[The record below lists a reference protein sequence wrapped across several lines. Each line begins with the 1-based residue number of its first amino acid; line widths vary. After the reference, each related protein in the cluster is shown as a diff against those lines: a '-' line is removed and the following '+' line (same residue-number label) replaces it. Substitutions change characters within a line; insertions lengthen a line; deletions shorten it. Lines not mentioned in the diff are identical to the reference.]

1 MGKLILVRHGKS
13 LWNKENRF
21 TGWIDIDLDIAGEKE
36 AEDAGKQIRKKN
48 IAIDLAYSSIFK
60 RAYKTGKIILDV
72 LAQKNIEIKQD
83 WRLNERH
90 YGKLQGLNKSE
101 IEKEYGT
108 KQISLWRRDYLTKPP
123 PISRVDIEKLLKKT
137 GLIPGRLG
145 TGMGTKT
152 LFSLNEQHVSANG
165 QHMFCKRTTRF
176 SNVPHVCSNRQAMRY
191 YLFNTRTRY
200 FSQMNNMCLQTHDTF
215 FAN

>member
-21 TGWIDIDLDIAGEKE
+21 PGWIDIDLDIAGEKE

-108 KQISLWRRDYLTKPP
+108 KQIFLWRRDYLTKPP
-123 PISRVDIEKLLKKT
+123 QISRNDIETLVKMIYFKIIHKKY
-137 GLIPGRLG
+137 
-145 TGMGTKT
+145 
-152 LFSLNEQHVSANG
+152 FA
-165 QHMFCKRTTRF
+165 
-176 SNVPHVCSNRQAMRY
+176 AMRI
-191 YLFNTRTRY
+191 
-200 FSQMNNMCLQTHDTF
+200 STHQ
-215 FAN
+215 

>member
-21 TGWIDIDLDIAGEKE
+21 TGWIDIALDIEGEKE
-36 AEDAGKQIRKKN
+36 AEDAGKQIREKN
-48 IAIDLAYSSIFK
+48 ITIDFAYSSIFK
-60 RAYKTGKIILDV
+60 RAYNTGKIILDV

-108 KQISLWRRDYLTKPP
+108 KQI
-123 PISRVDIEKLLKKT
+123 IEE
-137 GLIPGRLG
+137 LIHS
-145 TGMGTKT
+145 
-152 LFSLNEQHVSANG
+152 FQ
-165 QHMFCKRTTRF
+165 
-176 SNVPHVCSNRQAMRY
+176 
-191 YLFNTRTRY
+191 
-200 FSQMNNMCLQTHDTF
+200 
-215 FAN
+215 